1 MKPVSQDLS
10 SAMQPRESI
19 TSRGGREFLDCCHKL
34 KADPAK
40 KAQPSVS
47 RYDFALP
54 DLPYGWCWASLSEVC
69 ERVSVGHVGPTSQ
82 YFSASEDSVPL
93 IRSQDVRP
101 GILHLDNAI
110 RVAPEF
116 HRKLKKS
123 KLWAGDILFVR
134 VGANRGDCCVVPA
147 GIGEVNCANVV
158 FARPL
163 FDTGFFGFYFRS
175 QFAQKLLLNVT
186 TGAAQGVINT
196 ECIARMPVPVPPS
209 DTQRRIAVILSAYD
223 DLIENNTRRIR
234 VLEQMAQMLYREWF
248 VNLCF
253 PGHEKAR
260 MVDSE
265 LGQIPEDWTIE
276 PITNV
281 AEILGGGTPATGV
294 PEYWENGNIDWY
306 SPSDLTAASSM
317 FMFGSTKKI
326 TELGLKKSSARL
338 FPANSVMMTSRAT
351 IGVVS
356 INRTPSCTN
365 QGFITCVPGNRT
377 SHFHIYFWMLEN
389 KDKITSIATGATFKE
404 INKRT
409 FRELPIVVP
418 SAAVLSHFQDIV
430 SPICGLIENL
440 LRRNKILRATRDLLL
455 PKLVSGEVSVEQIES
470 EVPVQTV

>member
-1 MKPVSQDLS
+1 MYVD
-10 SAMQPRESI
+10 
-19 TSRGGREFLDCCHKL
+19 
-34 KADPAK
+34 
-40 KAQPSVS
+40 
-47 RYDFALP
+47 
-54 DLPYGWCWASLSEVC
+54 DLPGEITHSAFSIRL
-69 ERVSVGHVGPTSQ
+69 RFTS
-82 YFSASEDSVPL
+82 
-93 IRSQDVRP
+93 
-101 GILHLDNAI
+101 
-110 RVAPEF
+110 PECNP
-116 HRKLKKS
+116 R
-123 KLWAGDILFVR
+123 
-134 VGANRGDCCVVPA
+134 
-147 GIGEVNCANVV
+147 
-158 FARPL
+158 
-163 FDTGFFGFYFRS
+163 FYSYLFRS
-175 QFAQKLLLNVT
+175 QLIRQALSLYGGGTNISNLNQDIL
-186 TGAAQGVINT
+186 GRLQ
-196 ECIARMPVPVPPS
+196 VPVPPLA
-209 DTQRRIAVILSAYD
+209 TQSHIAEILAVYD
-223 DLIENNTRRIR
+223 DLIENHTRRINI
-234 VLEQMAQMLYREWF
+234 LEQMAQMLYREWF
-248 VNLCF
+248 VNCRF
-253 PGHEKAR
+253 PGHEKVK

-265 LGQIPEDWTIE
+265 ASPIPEDWTVE

-281 AEILGGGTPATGV
+281 AEILGGGTPATGA

-418 SAAVLSHFQDIV
+418 SATVLSQFQHTV

-440 LRRNKILRATRDLLL
+440 LRRNRILRATRDLLL
-455 PKLVSGEVSVEQIES
+455 PKLVSGEVSVEQTEN
-470 EVPVQTV
+470 EVPAQTV